1 MTLAHQTSCNDSDN
15 SSGSSSFSSEFAI
28 SGIPVTGTTS
38 VVFIY
43 GAQSK
48 SNGFDH
54 LNSYNY
60 FYGVRYTFI

>member
-1 MTLAHQTSCNDSDN
+1 MTLAHQTSYNDSDN
-15 SSGSSSFSSEFAI
+15 SSSLPSESAI
-28 SGIPVTGTTS
+28 SGIPATGTTS

-60 FYGVRYTFI
+60 SYGARYTFI